1 LNKTLDDFR
10 LPIKLGSLYL
20 ISFSV
25 LLRFDFLF
33 DGANRFIP
41 FRVITC
47 LMFFWLILSF
57 LPFIKSDKFQKEV
70 FFFIIAFLLYFL
82 IVHFFWLDNIENL
95 ASFFR
100 NQFHFLYILAGFFL
114 TRFLAIDLEKHQIYT
129 LVKSVIIGAILV
141 GFIEAVFRFFSPTL
155 DLNSEST
162 EYLLEIYQG
171 AQGGL
176 SLDTFYFFKMSSIM
190 FFDSNYVG
198 AFLLVFLSLN
208 IALPHSPNYLRIT
221 FSTLLYFL
229 ILLSLSRASILV
241 GTAILAFSIWD
252 SWALKK
258 KWILVLV
265 SSIVVLFVVFIVK
278 DEVAFS
284 DGSFSTKLQILDGLS
299 GFFDQKMEV
308 ALIGL
313 GYEIGGYLYSY
324 TSGGYAHIHLA
335 ILLGELGL
343 IGTLVYFGYW
353 CMIGVLQGPK
363 ILYIFLPFLIVGFS
377 LADPWEI
384 SYFWA
389 CGLLYKF

>member
-1 LNKTLDDFR
+1 
-10 LPIKLGSLYL
+10 
-20 ISFSV
+20 
-25 LLRFDFLF
+25 
-33 DGANRFIP
+33 
-41 FRVITC
+41 
-47 LMFFWLILSF
+47 
-57 LPFIKSDKFQKEV
+57 
-70 FFFIIAFLLYFL
+70 
-82 IVHFFWLDNIENL
+82 
-95 ASFFR
+95 
-100 NQFHFLYILAGFFL
+100 
-114 TRFLAIDLEKHQIYT
+114 
-129 LVKSVIIGAILV
+129 
-141 GFIEAVFRFFSPTL
+141 
-155 DLNSEST
+155 
-162 EYLLEIYQG
+162 
-171 AQGGL
+171 
-176 SLDTFYFFKMSSIM
+176 
-190 FFDSNYVG
+190 
-198 AFLLVFLSLN
+198 
-208 IALPHSPNYLRIT
+208 
-221 FSTLLYFL
+221 
-229 ILLSLSRASILV
+229 
-241 GTAILAFSIWD
+241 
-252 SWALKK
+252 
-258 KWILVLV
+258 
-265 SSIVVLFVVFIVK
+265 VK